1 MALNIACNSIWSKE
15 CDTAVAGGMN
25 ILCSS
30 DNFVGLSA
38 GHFLSETGG
47 CKTFDDGADG
57 YCRGEAVCSV
67 VIKRLDAAQ
76 ADNDNILGVILAAA
90 TNYSAE
96 AVSITRPHG
105 PTQEGLYRTV
115 LDQAGIRPFDVD
127 YIEMHGTGTQ
137 AGDAV
142 EMSSVTNV
150 FAPAAPLRPADRPL
164 YVGAVKT
171 NIGHGESASGVTGLM
186 KTLLVFR
193 EQRIPPH
200 IGIEGKLNR
209 NFPDLERRSLYIPSK
224 TTAFPSGQPR
234 KKRRAL
240 INNFGAAGGNTAIVL
255 EEPPPRDRNHD
266 IFDSRPEHVITITA
280 KTSKSLAMNI
290 QRLVNYLDEKPDVSM
305 TDLSYTTTARRSQ
318 HSLRVSVVSSTLA
331 QARDQLTDMLANDDF
346 KEPAKASKI
355 AFAFTGQGSFYESMG
370 QELFDLS
377 RKFRSDLIRLDQ
389 IAQSHGFSSFLCSGN
404 VMAENTF
411 AIRPGA
417 EISGERMHTEISTR
431 ERSPAQQQLF
441 ITAIQIALCRLWASW
456 GINPDLVIGHSLG
469 EYAAL
474 YVSGVLTVSDTLYL
488 VGRRAQIMEATCT
501 PQTHLMLAVHASLEL
516 LTKTLGAKFRNVEVA
531 CINGPRDVV
540 LSGLIET
547 VKEVQDDLK
556 SRGLKCTVLFV
567 PFGFHSSQMDPILD
581 LFEEAAQAV
590 TFLEPKIPIVSPLLR
605 KPIRDPN
612 TIGPSYL
619 RRHAR
624 ETVDFCGALNQCRAE
639 RLTSADTLWLEI
651 GPNPLC
657 LGMIKV
663 TLGSDIRGL
672 PTLRKGENAWT
683 TTCKAVSLLHMLGRD
698 IDWKEYHR
706 DFEHSQRLL
715 ILPSYAFD
723 EKNYWIEYK
732 NDWLLTKGNV
742 SRIPE
747 AGAAHAQVG
756 PATTTVQRLIS
767 HKVNEGK
774 VHVVFKTDLADPEMH
789 AIIVGHL
796 VNGSGLCP
804 AVR

>member
-1 MALNIACNSIWSKE
+1 M
-15 CDTAVAGGMN
+15 AVAGGMN

-47 CKTFDDGADG
+47 CKTFDDAADG

-105 PTQEGLYRTV
+105 PTQETLYRTV

-137 AGDAV
+137 AGDAI

-171 NIGHGESASGVTGLM
+171 NIGHGESASGVTGLI
-186 KTLLVFR
+186 KALLVFR
-193 EQRIPPH
+193 EQKLPPH
-200 IGIEGKLNR
+200 IGIKGKLNR
-209 NFPDLERRSLYIPSK
+209 NFPDLGRRNLHIPST
-224 TTAFPSGQPR
+224 TTAFSIGQPR

-255 EEPPPRDRNHD
+255 EEPPPRDRNQGM
-266 IFDSRPEHVITITA
+266 FDTRPEHVISITA

-290 QRLVNYLDEKPDVSM
+290 QRLVSYLDGKPDVSM
-305 TDLSYTTTARRSQ
+305 SDLSYTTTARRIQ
-318 HSLRVSVVSSTLA
+318 HSLRVSVVSSTIA
-331 QARDQLTDMLANDDF
+331 QAQDRLTDMLANFDF
-346 KEPAKASKI
+346 KEPARAPKI
-355 AFAFTGQGSFYESMG
+355 AFVFTGQGSFYESMG

-377 RKFRSDLIRLDQ
+377 SKFRSDLVRFDQ
-389 IAQSHGFSSFLCSGN
+389 IAQSHGFSSFLHPGD

-411 AIRPGA
+411 AISPGA
-417 EISGERMHTEISTR
+417 GISGEKMRREISAG
-431 ERSPAQQQLF
+431 EKSPTQQQLF
-441 ITAIQIALCRLWASW
+441 ITAIQMALCRLWASW
-456 GINPDLVIGHSLG
+456 GIKPDLVIGHSLG

-474 YVSGVLTVSDTLYL
+474 YASGVLTVSDTLYL

-516 LTKTLGAKFRNVEVA
+516 LTKTLGTKWKNLEVA
-531 CINGPRDVV
+531 CINGPEDVV
-540 LSGLIET
+540 LSGLIQT
-547 VKEVQDDLK
+547 VKETQDNLK
-556 SRGLKCTVLFV
+556 SHGLKCTALFV

-605 KPIRDPN
+605 KPIREPT

-624 ETVDFCGALNQCRAE
+624 ETVDFLGALNQCRAE
-639 RLTSADTLWLEI
+639 RLTNADTFWLEI
-651 GPNPLC
+651 GPKPLC
-657 LGMIKV
+657 LGMIKS

-672 PTLRKGENAWT
+672 PTLQKGENAWT
-683 TTCKAVSLLHMLGRD
+683 TSCKAVSLLHTLGRD

-706 DFEHSQRLL
+706 DFENAQRLL
-715 ILPSYAFD
+715 TLPSYAFD

-732 NDWLLTKGNV
+732 NDWLLTKGKCPG
-742 SRIPE
+742 IPE
-747 AGAAHAQVG
+747 AGTAKGG
-756 PATTTVQRLIS
+756 PATTTVQNLIS
-767 HKVNEGK
+767 HQVKEGK
-774 VHVVFKTDLADPEMH
+774 VYVVFETDLADPEIH

-804 AVR
+804 AVSSMFIH